1 MTSRLDIFV
10 SLSMTTIADVSFQA
24 PKKKKATLKID
35 TDRIEGLLQ
44 DESPL
49 LSIDSKDV
57 THVVSMPKPETTSKT
72 TLFCLIPTNATDSV
86 IFSVPDTR
94 ANDVITALEAI
105 HLSCASATQSIV
117 SRSSANGPIYNVAAT
132 RGPKPGN
139 LYFLDTGI
147 FYGFTKPVLFYP
159 LASISQVAF
168 TSILR
173 TTFDLVIDSTVFS
186 MIGVEWSDAVGA
198 YVKRH
203 KLNDTSMGE
212 ERRAKRQK
220 VKDDGDEDKE
230 EGQGELRK
238 AYAELKASGKLDE
251 ESEEEAE
258 EEEEENEQGSVSDDE
273 EDENFDDEE
282 SHGGSTSES
291 DEEAEA

>member
-1 MTSRLDIFV
+1 
-10 SLSMTTIADVSFQA
+10 MTTIPDVSFQA

-35 TDRIEGLLQ
+35 KDRIEGLLQ
-44 DESPL
+44 DESL
-49 LSIDSKDV
+49 LISIDSRDV
-57 THVVSMPKPETTSKT
+57 THVVTMPKPETTSKT
-72 TLFCLIPTNATDSV
+72 TLFCLIPPNATDSV
-86 IFSVPDTR
+86 IFSVPDTK
-94 ANDVITALEAI
+94 ANDVIEALEAI

-117 SRSSANGPIYNVAAT
+117 SRPTANGPIYNVAAT

-220 VKDDGDEDKE
+220 VKDDGDEDKG

-251 ESEEEAE
+251 ESEEESA
-258 EEEEENEQGSVSDDE
+258 EEENEQDGSSDDEE